1 MRETLAKSLAALT
14 ALIVVGLAAVFS
26 LVHNAPGPGPQDAPP
41 DVPAAVPPPRASS
54 AAAGRAV
61 YDRNGCAGCHAI
73 GGQGNPRSPLD
84 GVGRRLAPDAIR
96 DWMVASDRARPR
108 LSAAVARIKQ
118 RYAALPEEEL
128 QAMVDY
134 LASLH
139 APVDVR
145 SADGRNATS
154 AK

>member
-1 MRETLAKSLAALT
+1 MRELLAKSLASLT
-14 ALIVVGLAAVFS
+14 AIIVVGLAAVFS
-26 LVHNAPGPGPQDAPP
+26 LVHNAPGARDVRPEAQESAPQFRSPIVAT
-41 DVPAAVPPPRASS
+41 
-54 AAAGRAV
+54 GRAA
-61 YDRNGCAGCHAI
+61 YDRNGCGGCHAI

-96 DWMVASDRARPR
+96 DWMVASDKVRPR

-139 APVDVR
+139 APVDIR
-145 SADGRNATS
+145 SAEEPNAASTR
-154 AK
+154 

>member
-1 MRETLAKSLAALT
+1 MRELLAKSVAALT
-14 ALIVVGLAAVFS
+14 AVIVVGLAAAFS
-26 LVHNAPGPGPQDAPP
+26 FVHNAPSPGDARPKAQEAVPQSQS
-41 DVPAAVPPPRASS
+41 PAAV
-54 AAAGRAV
+54 GRAA

-96 DWMVASDRARPR
+96 DWMVASDRVRPR
-108 LSAAVARIKQ
+108 FSAAVARIKE
-118 RYAALPEEEL
+118 RYAALPGEEL

-139 APVDVR
+139 AL
-145 SADGRNATS
+145 ADIRRAEEGNATS

>member
-1 MRETLAKSLAALT
+1 MRELLAKSLAALT
-14 ALIVVGLAAVFS
+14 AMIVVGLAAVFS
-26 LVHNAPGPGPQDAPP
+26 LVHNAPGTGDARLEAQESAPQFRSTI
-41 DVPAAVPPPRASS
+41 V
-54 AAAGRAV
+54 AAGRAA
-61 YDRNGCAGCHAI
+61 YDRNGCGGCHAI

-84 GVGRRLAPDAIR
+84 GVGRRLAPDAVR
-96 DWMVASDRARPR
+96 DWMVASDRVRPR

-128 QAMVDY
+128 QALVDY

-139 APVDVR
+139 APADRR
-145 SADGRNATS
+145 SAEEGNATS

>member
-1 MRETLAKSLAALT
+1 MRELLAKSLAALT

-26 LVHNAPGPGPQDAPP
+26 LVHNAPGPQEVRPEVQEPVPQFQS
-41 DVPAAVPPPRASS
+41 PAV
-54 AAAGRAV
+54 AAGRAA

-84 GVGRRLAPDAIR
+84 GVGQRLAPDAIR
-96 DWMVASDRARPR
+96 DWMVASDRVKPR

-134 LASLH
+134 LASLR
-139 APVDVR
+139 AAGDR
-145 SADGRNATS
+145 